1 MKYIIKETTR
11 FEARLLKEQ
20 KALFEKAS
28 ILGGFRNLT
37 EFIVFAAQEKARVII
52 KENEQIISSVEDA
65 EIFYEAIVNPAAPSE
80 KLTKAFK
87 NYQKLH
93 H

>member
-1 MKYIIKETTR
+1 MKSLVKETTR

-37 EFIVFAAQEKARVII
+37 EFIVFAAQEKAKVII

-65 EIFYEAIVNPAAPSE
+65 EIFYEAIVNPASPSE

-87 NYQKLH
+87 NYKKLH